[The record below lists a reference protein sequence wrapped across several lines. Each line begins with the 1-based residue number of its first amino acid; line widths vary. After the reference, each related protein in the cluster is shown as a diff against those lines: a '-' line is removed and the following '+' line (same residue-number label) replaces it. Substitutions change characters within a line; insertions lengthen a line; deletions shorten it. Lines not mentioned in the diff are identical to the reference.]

1 VVIVSFIKVVCF
13 LIIEIELPFE
23 RAISGALTALEHI
36 NNLIKHSIK
45 IHPPSSQS
53 SREGTSLDN
62 GASYQNLVEVSTG
75 RCGNS
80 QYKNS

>member
-36 NNLIKHSIK
+36 NNLTKHSIK
-45 IHPPSSQS
+45 IHLLLHSIF
-53 SREGTSLDN
+53 
-62 GASYQNLVEVSTG
+62 A
-75 RCGNS
+75 
-80 QYKNS
+80 